1 MKLQCIECGRRIDKM
16 SRNAWRWFNEAQ
28 SLIICHKHIM
38 DANRNG
44 LDDPRLNEIQEN
56 EEMET
61 DDSRQN
67 EIQENEAERIENG
80 EMEFD
85 QTNVEH
91 FQYSQNET
99 DEEDDRQSEFEV
111 DINNNE
117 EENASYIDEREYY
130 NLDESDEDQ
139 PSNDTIDDD
148 EDDEEDDENSE
159 NDDQIDEPEQEMLL
173 NFKRMPFSKAQ
184 CFICKKKFNRD
195 TRSKTISIDGIVS
208 VLKNKKIVIK
218 IGSRCCPHHLNKKRC
233 TKAEYLDELEASIET
248 VNLKKSEIESI
259 LSNIDTKD
267 VTLYEKF
274 LNADSLSEHLCKK
287 ITGLTVEQF
296 NILNQIL
303 EDSKSMRNSTNRSIS
318 QALAV
323 YLFW

>member
-1 MKLQCIECGRRIDKM
+1 
-16 SRNAWRWFNEAQ
+16 
-28 SLIICHKHIM
+28 M

-44 LDDPRLNEIQEN
+44 L
-56 EEMET
+56 

-99 DEEDDRQSEFEV
+99 DEEDDRQSEFNIGIKNSEA
-111 DINNNE
+111 
-117 EENASYIDEREYY
+117 ENASYIDDREYY

-139 PSNDTIDDD
+139 PSDDTSDDD
-148 EDDEEDDENSE
+148 EDDEEDDKNSE
-159 NDDQIDEPEQEMLL
+159 NDDQNDEPEQEMLH

-218 IGSRCCPHHLNKKRC
+218 IH
-233 TKAEYLDELEASIET
+233 TI
-248 VNLKKSEIESI
+248 
-259 LSNIDTKD
+259 
-267 VTLYEKF
+267 
-274 LNADSLSEHLCKK
+274 
-287 ITGLTVEQF
+287 
-296 NILNQIL
+296 
-303 EDSKSMRNSTNRSIS
+303 
-318 QALAV
+318 
-323 YLFW
+323 

>member
-1 MKLQCIECGRRIDKM
+1 
-16 SRNAWRWFNEAQ
+16 
-28 SLIICHKHIM
+28 M

-148 EDDEEDDENSE
+148 NDEEDDEKSE

-173 NFKRMPFSKAQ
+173 NFKRTPFSKAQ

-218 IGSRCCPHHLNKKRC
+218 IGSRCCPHHLNQKRC
-233 TKAEYLDELEASIET
+233 IKAEYLDELEASIET

>member
-1 MKLQCIECGRRIDKM
+1 M

-44 LDDPRLNEIQEN
+44 LDDPRL
-56 EEMET
+56 
-61 DDSRQN
+61 N

-195 TRSKTISIDGIVS
+195 TRSKTISIDGVVS

-218 IGSRCCPHHLNKKRC
+218 IGSRCCPRHLNQ
-233 TKAEYLDELEASIET
+233 
-248 VNLKKSEIESI
+248 
-259 LSNIDTKD
+259 KD
-267 VTLYEKF
+267 
-274 LNADSLSEHLCKK
+274 A
-287 ITGLTVEQF
+287 
-296 NILNQIL
+296 
-303 EDSKSMRNSTNRSIS
+303 
-318 QALAV
+318 
-323 YLFW
+323 

>member
-16 SRNAWRWFNEAQ
+16 SRNVWRWFNEAQ

-44 LDDPRLNEIQEN
+44 LNDPRLNEIQEN
-56 EEMET
+56 EEMES
-61 DDSRQN
+61 DELRQN
-67 EIQENEAERIENG
+67 EIQENEAECIENG
-80 EMEFD
+80 EMEFV
-85 QTNVEH
+85 QTDVDHIERN
-91 FQYSQNET
+91 QNET
-99 DEEDDRQSEFEV
+99 NEEDDRQSEFEV

-117 EENASYIDEREYY
+117 EENASYIDEREYC

-139 PSNDTIDDD
+139 PFEDTIDDD
-148 EDDEEDDENSE
+148 EDDEEDDKNSE

-218 IGSRCCPHHLNKKRC
+218 IGSRCCPHHLNQKRC
-233 TKAEYLDELEASIET
+233 IKAEYLDELEASIET
-248 VNLKKSEIESI
+248 VNLKKSI

-303 EDSKSMRNSTNRSIS
+303 EYSKSMRNSTNRSIS

>member
-1 MKLQCIECGRRIDKM
+1 MKLQCIECGRRIDRM

-44 LDDPRLNEIQEN
+44 LNDPRLNEIQEN
-56 EEMET
+56 EEMES
-61 DDSRQN
+61 DELRQN
-67 EIQENEAERIENG
+67 EIQENEAECIENG
-80 EMEFD
+80 EMEFV
-85 QTNVEH
+85 QTDVDHIECN
-91 FQYSQNET
+91 QNET
-99 DEEDDRQSEFEV
+99 NEEDDRQSEFEV

-130 NLDESDEDQ
+130 NLDESDQDQ
-139 PSNDTIDDD
+139 PFEDTIDDD
-148 EDDEEDDENSE
+148 EDDEEDDKNSE

-218 IGSRCCPHHLNKKRC
+218 IGSRCCPHHLNQKRC
-233 TKAEYLDELEASIET
+233 IKAEYLDELEASIET
-248 VNLKKSEIESI
+248 VNLKKS
-259 LSNIDTKD
+259 
-267 VTLYEKF
+267 
-274 LNADSLSEHLCKK
+274 
-287 ITGLTVEQF
+287 
-296 NILNQIL
+296 
-303 EDSKSMRNSTNRSIS
+303 
-318 QALAV
+318 
-323 YLFW
+323 